1 MKLSQKHKLLYK
13 AIDDILWN
21 DWDPIGVNDIDEVR
35 DEYQS
40 YTSHIFSL
48 VIHGADKIKLA
59 KHLYEI
65 ETVNMGMLGN
75 LKHCESIAEK
85 ILNVEK

>member
-1 MKLSQKHKLLYK
+1 MKLSQEHKLLYK

-40 YTSHIFSL
+40 YTPHIFSL
-48 VIHGADKIKLA
+48 VIHGADKIKLT

-65 ETVNMGMLGN
+65 ETANMGMLGN

-85 ILNVEK
+85 ILNVNK